1 MVKEEINVVLTK
13 PLSLDGESNDDFRA
27 PNILQRVLSLF
38 KSVRPGTDVTRF
50 KLPAIFNLPKSH
62 LQCFGELVYCIG
74 NDMLSKCNSLESPLE
89 RFTAV
94 VAWSISMNRPPVFGS
109 APYNPVLGETHHV
122 SRGNLNILLEQVSH
136 HPPVTALHGTDEKEN
151 IEIIWCQHPAPKFY
165 GASVEAEVHG
175 RRQLKL
181 LNHNETYEMNSPK
194 LCIRFLPVPG
204 ADWVGNVKIKCY
216 ETGLEAELFYKANPF
231 IALRRNHRAVK
242 GKIYNSSSSKILY
255 EIDGHW
261 DRTVSLKDV
270 NNGKSTIIYNAKEV
284 LTGLKAPIVKDL
296 EEMWPSESAAVWSEV
311 SQYIMRQDW
320 EKASEAKK
328 AVEEKQRKLLRE
340 RESAGETWV
349 PKHFTVT
356 CNKERGWDCSS
367 IKKVVPP
374 APIVVPL

>member
-1 MVKEEINVVLTK
+1 MVKEEKNVVLTK
-13 PLSLDGESNDDFRA
+13 PLSLDAQSNDDFRA

-38 KSVRPGTDVTRF
+38 KNIRPGTDITRF

-62 LQCFGELVYCIG
+62 LQCFGEPVYCTG
-74 NDMLSKCNSLESPLE
+74 NDMLTKCNSLESPLE
-89 RFTAV
+89 RFTTV
-94 VAWSISMNRPPVFGS
+94 VAWSISMNRPAVFGS
-109 APYNPVLGETHHV
+109 VPYNPILGETHHV
-122 SRGNLNILLEQVSH
+122 SRGSLNILLEQVSH
-136 HPPVTALHGTDEKEN
+136 HPPVTALHATDEKEN
-151 IEIIWCQHPAPKFY
+151 IEIIWCQHPVPKFY

-204 ADWVGNVKIKCY
+204 ADWVGNVKIKCH

-261 DRTVSLKDV
+261 DRTVSLKDIS
-270 NNGKSTIIYNAKEV
+270 NGKSTIIYNAKEV
-284 LTGLKAPIVKDL
+284 ITGLKAPIVKDL
-296 EEMWPSESAAVWSEV
+296 QEVWPSESAAVWSEV

-349 PKHFTVT
+349 PRHFSVS
-356 CNKERGWDCSS
+356 CNRESGWDCSP
-367 IKKVVPP
+367 IEKVVPP

>member
-165 GASVEAEVHG
+165 
-175 RRQLKL
+175 
-181 LNHNETYEMNSPK
+181 
-194 LCIRFLPVPG
+194 VPG